1 MKSNS
6 DPKRRSVLKAL
17 FSTAVAA
24 LISPVGHALAATD
37 RQLSFYH
44 THTKKRLDVVFS
56 RNGEFVESALA
67 EINAFLADFR
77 TGDETVMDPELFNL
91 LFDLRESL
99 GSSGTYE
106 VISAYRSPKTNKALR
121 SRSSGVARNSQH
133 LTGKAID
140 VRLTGTETSQL
151 RDVAIA
157 AQRGGVGYYRKSDF
171 VHIDT
176 ARVRRW

>member
-17 FSTAVAA
+17 VSTAVAA
-24 LISPVGHALAATD
+24 LISPVGHALAVTD

-44 THTKKRLDVVFS
+44 THTKKRLDVVFY
-56 RNGEFVESALA
+56 RNGDFDESALA
-67 EINAFLADFR
+67 ELNAFLGDFR
-77 TGDETVMDPELFNL
+77 TGDVADMDPELFNL
-91 LFDLRESL
+91 LFDIRESL

-106 VISAYRSPKTNKALR
+106 VISAYRSPKTNEALR
-121 SRSSGVARNSQH
+121 KRSKGVVRNSQH

-140 VRLTGTETSQL
+140 VRLTGIDTSQL
-151 RDVAIA
+151 RDMAIA